1 MNSSPRRLLVVD
13 DDADEVLFVENAFKG
28 ASTPIEIRHA
38 DSGEAALAAIRSFD
52 PGLILLDLNM
62 PGMDGRDVLRAIK
75 GNDETCGYAT
85 VIFSSSEQRADIDA
99 CYRDNA
105 NAYVV
110 KPRSSEDY
118 RALAENITRFWFETA
133 RL

>member
-1 MNSSPRRLLVVD
+1 MDLHKRRLLIVD
-13 DDADEVLFVENAFKG
+13 DDADEVFFVENAFKG
-28 ASTPIEIRHA
+28 VSTPVEIRHA
-38 DSGEAALAAIRSFD
+38 ESGEAALAQIKTFN

-62 PGMDGRDVLRAIK
+62 PGMNGHDVLRAIK
-75 GNDETCGYAT
+75 QDDETCGLAT

-99 CYRDNA
+99 CYRGNA

-110 KPRSSEDY
+110 KPRSSDGY
-118 RALAENITRFWFETA
+118 RELAENITRFWFETA

>member
-38 DSGEAALAAIRSFD
+38 DSGEAALAAIRSFN

-75 GNDETCGYAT
+75 SNDETCGYAT

-110 KPRSSEDY
+110 KPRSSEGY
-118 RALAENITRFWFETA
+118 RVLAENITRFWFETA